1 MKSLRFL
8 KAAAVS
14 LACLGLVVSPTGLL
28 ADGPAPTVKA
38 KTAQKPRVIDVAM
51 VKADTFFGQVVDG
64 QGKPMANSTV
74 SLRQGKNEVAR
85 TVSNK
90 EGLFVVK
97 NIHAGTYT
105 VVAGEGGGIY
115 RLWAE
120 NTAPPKALQKAVV
133 IAEKGITVR
142 GQWGGLDAITL
153 ITVGGAV
160 TAAVLSGINLDKT
173 NDLEDKIDQI
183 AKSL

>member
-14 LACLGLVVSPTGLL
+14 LACLGMVVTPTNLL
-28 ADGPAPTVKA
+28 ADGPAPLPKA
-38 KTAQKPRVIDVAM
+38 KTAKPQVIDVAM
-51 VKADTFFGQVVDG
+51 VKADTFVGQVVNA
-64 QGKPMANSTV
+64 QGKPVENSIV
-74 SLRQGKNEVAR
+74 SLRQGKNEIAR
-85 TVSNK
+85 TISGEN
-90 EGLFVVK
+90 GMFAVK
-97 NIHAGTYT
+97 NVHAGTYT
-105 VVAGEGGGIY
+105 VVAGQGGGVY

-133 IAEKGITVR
+133 IAEKGVTVR

-160 TAAVLSGINLDKT
+160 TAAILSGINLDKN
-173 NDLEDKIDQI
+173 NDIEDQLDQLS
-183 AKSL
+183 KSL